1 MRHLGLCATAALCTL
16 AFSGLQAQVL
26 KNNSRPEVIFIN
38 RGGIEIDSMV
48 TSEVIETYYS
58 TIERGFRQTGLPRFI
73 IAGKNQKMIFG
84 IGGNA
89 DMRLSYDFDGIA
101 DNLDFVT
108 ADIPVPNSPKQR
120 QQIQLDPTAST
131 LYFKAIAD
139 AGRIGPVVGYIQAD
153 FRGTGNAF
161 ALQMAYVEVAGF
173 SIGRRFTTFCD

>member
-1 MRHLGLCATAALCTL
+1 
-16 AFSGLQAQVL
+16 
-26 KNNSRPEVIFIN
+26 
-38 RGGIEIDSMV
+38 
-48 TSEVIETYYS
+48 
-58 TIERGFRQTGLPRFI
+58 
-73 IAGKNQKMIFG
+73 
-84 IGGNA
+84 
-89 DMRLSYDFDGIA
+89 MRLSYDFDGIA

-161 ALQMAYVEVAGF
+161 ALQMAYVEWRAFRSDAGSRLSAIWAPLPRR
-173 SIGRRFTTFCD
+173 SISRDRTAIRPSIMR